1 MNAEV
6 HPVVKKKKIPHKN
19 SAERQIK
26 KIIIFGKIIDPTYRK
41 EMMQAKHT
49 KKAHIAQPC
58 FLALC

>member
-41 EMMQAKHT
+41 EMM
-49 KKAHIAQPC
+49 
-58 FLALC
+58 